1 MLMDQRCTMPTL
13 TAIASAFATQDSV
26 LLWVPELRVLHYDSA
41 MIRVVACFASAS
53 LLMLGCR
60 TEEAAEALE
69 TAATEQQEIQPSEP
83 EPSAGTKERPTSA
96 VERPGESSATTTV
109 PSAAKDDVESPEEL
123 PTGEPVGNGAAALVR
138 DLAAELNAAV
148 GVPSECLA
156 DLTRAT
162 PTTIRVSVSAL
173 VRPSGALIQ
182 PTASSAGLSRQ
193 AEQCVAR
200 RVDAVALKPLDGDSS
215 ERVSTVIEI
224 PYVPP
229 REVVGTKV
237 GPQDPELRNV
247 REPLPQR
254 REAAP
259 SGRPIQEPTS
269 RPIQEPS
276 SRPIQE
282 PSSRK
287 PRGPKPRPIDGW
299 DVDESAKD
307 WR

>member
-1 MLMDQRCTMPTL
+1 
-13 TAIASAFATQDSV
+13 
-26 LLWVPELRVLHYDSA
+26 
-41 MIRVVACFASAS
+41 MIRVVACFASAV

-60 TEEAAEALE
+60 TEEAVQAPEP
-69 TAATEQQEIQPSEP
+69 AAMEQQEIQPSEP
-83 EPSAGTKERPTSA
+83 ESSGSSEERPASV
-96 VERPGESSATTTV
+96 VEPPGESS
-109 PSAAKDDVESPEEL
+109 PSAIVSGEARDDLQSPEEL
-123 PTGEPVGNGAAALVR
+123 PAGEQVGNAAAAPAR

-148 GVPSECLA
+148 GVPSECLV

-173 VRPSGALIQ
+173 VRPSGAIIQ
-182 PTASSAGLSRQ
+182 PTASGAGLSRQ

-200 RVDAVALKPLDGDSS
+200 RVDAVVLKPLDGDVSQ
-215 ERVSTVIEI
+215 RVSTVIEI
-224 PYVPP
+224 PYEPP

-237 GPQDPELRNV
+237 GAPDPELRNV
-247 REPLPQR
+247 REPLPPR

-282 PSSRK
+282 PNSRK

>member
-1 MLMDQRCTMPTL
+1 M
-13 TAIASAFATQDSV
+13 SESV
-26 LLWVPELRVLHYDSA
+26 CARWCGFSFLPLPPKERVPECDLLTYPCRMTPLLALLVSA
-41 MIRVVACFASAS
+41 A
-53 LLMLGCR
+53 LLAIGCR
-60 TEEAAEALE
+60 TEELAA
-69 TAATEQQEIQPSEP
+69 SP
-83 EPSAGTKERPTSA
+83 EPAPIEHNEG
-96 VERPGESSATTTV
+96 
-109 PSAAKDDVESPEEL
+109 EL
-123 PTGEPVGNGAAALVR
+123 PELNRVEDVQQAPESDEQALDLSSTPAEPDEAGDAAPSPDAFPSTGRSDDLAAGPAR

-148 GVPSECLA
+148 GVPSECLV

-173 VRPSGALIQ
+173 VRPSGAIIQ
-182 PTASSAGLSRQ
+182 PTASGTGLSRQ

-200 RVDAVALKPLDGDSS
+200 RVDAVVLKPLDGDASQ
-215 ERVSTVIEI
+215 RVSTVIEI
-224 PYVPP
+224 PYEPP

-237 GPQDPELRNV
+237 GAPDPELRNV
-247 REPLPQR
+247 REPLPPR